1 MPLPP
6 SVPRTTKDGVQ
17 ITSSVDRCSYTI
29 RELTRAALRDVGKFV
44 CISSNRAAQKL
55 YGGGLVKSRRI
66 IGFKNKKTG
75 NRTAFQ
81 YWARKKEGDLQVG
94 ITHDTWYGTEQEL
107 GSSRMKKK
115 GILSNTV
122 HDNVAEI
129 VKIES
134 QYLSAL
140 ESEARALELISEEE
154 YQGGGEE

>member
-6 SVPRTTKDGVQ
+6 SVTRTTKDGVQ

-44 CISSNRAAQKL
+44 CISSNMAAQKL
-55 YGGGLVKSRRI
+55 HGGGLR
-66 IGFKNKKTG
+66 KTKRVRG
-75 NRTAFQ
+75 LRKTNAFQ
-81 YWARKKEGDLQVG
+81 YWARQKEGDLQVG
-94 ITHDTWYGTEQEL
+94 VTHDTWYGTEQEL

-122 HDNVAEI
+122 HDNIAEI

-134 QYLSAL
+134 QYLSSL
-140 ESEARALELISEEE
+140 ESEARALELISDEE

>member
-6 SVPRTTKDGVQ
+6 SVTRTTKDGVQ

-44 CISSNRAAQKL
+44 CIRSNMAAQKL
-55 YGGGLVKSRRI
+55 HGGGL
-66 IGFKNKKTG
+66 KKT
-75 NRTAFQ
+75 NAFQ

-94 ITHDTWYGTEQEL
+94 VAHGTWYGTEQEL
-107 GSSRMKKK
+107 GTSKMKKK
-115 GILSNTV
+115 GILSNAV
-122 HDNVAEI
+122 HDNIAEI

-140 ESEARALELISEEE
+140 ESEAQALALISDEE

>member
-6 SVPRTTKDGVQ
+6 SVTRTTKDGVK
-17 ITSSVDRCSYTI
+17 ITSSVDRCAYTI
-29 RELTRAALRDVGKFV
+29 KELTRAALRDVGKFV
-44 CISSNRAAQKL
+44 CIKANMTAQQL
-55 YGGGLVKSRRI
+55 YGGGL
-66 IGFKNKKTG
+66 KKTKRVRG
-75 NRTAFQ
+75 LTKTNAFQ

-94 ITHDTWYGTEQEL
+94 ITHNTWYGVEQEL
-107 GSSRMKKK
+107 GSSKMKKK

-122 HDNVAEI
+122 HDNIAEI

-140 ESEARALELISEEE
+140 ESEAQALALISDEE

>member
-6 SVPRTTKDGVQ
+6 SVTRTTKDGVQ
-17 ITSSVDRCSYTI
+17 ITSNVDRCSYTI

-55 YGGGLVKSRRI
+55 HGGGLR
-66 IGFKNKKTG
+66 KTKRVRG
-75 NRTAFQ
+75 LSKTNAFQ
-81 YWARKKEGDLQVG
+81 YWARRKEGDLQVG

-122 HDNVAEI
+122 HDNIAEI

-140 ESEARALELISEEE
+140 ESEAQALALISEEE
-154 YQGGGEE
+154 YRGGGEE

>member
-6 SVPRTTKDGVQ
+6 SVTKTTKDGVQ

-44 CISSNRAAQKL
+44 CISSNRATQKL
-55 YGGGLVKSRRI
+55 HGGGLR
-66 IGFKNKKTG
+66 KTKRVRG
-75 NRTAFQ
+75 LSKTNAFQ
-81 YWARKKEGDLQVG
+81 YWARQKEGDLQVG
-94 ITHDTWYGTEQEL
+94 ITHDTWYGTEQET

-122 HDNVAEI
+122 HDNIAEI

-140 ESEARALELISEEE
+140 ESEARALELISDEE